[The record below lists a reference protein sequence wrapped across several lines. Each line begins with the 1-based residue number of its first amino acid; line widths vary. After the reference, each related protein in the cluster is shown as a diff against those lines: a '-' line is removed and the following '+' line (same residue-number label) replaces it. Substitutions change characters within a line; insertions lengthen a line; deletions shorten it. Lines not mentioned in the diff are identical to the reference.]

1 MKQQIEQKRE
11 GWGGKGGGGVG
22 MERNKTYLLPANILA
37 ILPLLLVTNT
47 SLSSQTIK
55 SSAAMREENEENGSN
70 SSLVAIVSFE

>member
-11 GWGGKGGGGVG
+11 GWGGV

>member
-11 GWGGKGGGGVG
+11 GWGGRGGGG